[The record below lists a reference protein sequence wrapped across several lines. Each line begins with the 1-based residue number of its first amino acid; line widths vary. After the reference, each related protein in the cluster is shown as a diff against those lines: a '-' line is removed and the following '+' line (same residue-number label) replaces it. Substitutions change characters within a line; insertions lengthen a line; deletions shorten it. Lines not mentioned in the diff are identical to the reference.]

1 MGTITSI
8 VGQLIACWC
17 CYKLG
22 QTLAWNKISKEYIA
36 IHKSAIIGP
45 IRIKRDGLH
54 KGGYRHAKN
63 YTNRTHKKT
72 SK

>member
-1 MGTITSI
+1 MGTIASI
-8 VGQLIACWC
+8 VGQLLFGWC

-45 IRIKRDGLH
+45 IMIKRGTNYNGDKKHG
-54 KGGYRHAKN
+54 KNHA
-63 YTNRTHKKT
+63 NRAHKK
-72 SK
+72 SFK